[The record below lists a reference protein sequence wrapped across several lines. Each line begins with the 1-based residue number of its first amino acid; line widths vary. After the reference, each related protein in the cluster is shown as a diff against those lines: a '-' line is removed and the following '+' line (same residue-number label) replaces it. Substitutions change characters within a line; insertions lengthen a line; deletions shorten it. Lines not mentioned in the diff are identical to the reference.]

1 MAKVLHPVI
10 DCNPRVVY
18 EADVF
23 WSFVLLD
30 FGDRTK
36 TAVAPTPGTLLEFW
50 WTFGGLGQGLL
61 TDPFLCHGERTA
73 ASSCATPRTRAV
85 MKGTKLSVLEQNQRA
100 EF

>member
-61 TDPFLCHGERTA
+61 TDTPFFVTESARLPA
-73 ASSCATPRTRAV
+73 AVQHLGHEP
-85 MKGTKLSVLEQNQRA
+85 L
-100 EF
+100 